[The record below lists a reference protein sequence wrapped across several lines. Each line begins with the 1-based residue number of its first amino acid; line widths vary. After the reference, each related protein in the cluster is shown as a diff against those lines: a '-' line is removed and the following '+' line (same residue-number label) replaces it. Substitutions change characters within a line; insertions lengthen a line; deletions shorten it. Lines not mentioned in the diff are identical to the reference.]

1 MQAKRVLRM
10 SFFKNKHVI
19 TAMIV
24 SPILAV
30 LAYFA
35 VDLVVKEKPHVAA
48 AGQAYP
54 LVAKSNCRFTSGKC
68 DLENASFKSQLSVD
82 DKQRVLKLTSS
93 HALQK
98 AAVGFIAEDGT
109 EILPASMSPIDNTNT
124 SWQLELPSNANSDS
138 LARVALIAN
147 DAFYFAE
154 TTMQF
159 SAYETTF
166 DKDFRK
172 NK

>member
-93 HALQK
+93 HALEK
-98 AAVGFIAEDGT
+98 AAVGFVAEDGT
-109 EILPASMSPIDNTNT
+109 EILPARMSPIDNTNT
-124 SWQLELPSNANSDS
+124 SWRLELPSNANSDS

-147 DAFYFAE
+147 DVFYFAE